1 MFIKDNKQ
9 YNNLINEWE
18 CLYNDV
24 LNTNW
29 NDKFDIYVSNS
40 INTDLQTFIQ
50 DDIEKHENNF
60 MPQAGVTLPPYKNRK
75 SATIIL
81 NEQIFANEQY
91 DTFFHEYTHAIHMT
105 ELCSLTK
112 LDQSMIMYKIP
123 YASAFHLWSEARA
136 AHDGLYFELLLNSN
150 TDTLE
155 LENALKNKIYVQS
168 IFDDMVTNLSCNGW
182 NSSKFMQFIGE
193 YLLLDE
199 MGPAEY
205 HNCGKVPFFII
216 NRVSGVQSY
225 KIIETIIKRNTTT
238 DKIIP
243 QLRNL
248 DIVLKAVKILK

>member
-1 MFIKDNKQ
+1 MLIKDNKQ

-24 LNTNW
+24 LHTHW
-29 NDKFDIYVSNS
+29 NGKFDIYVSNS
-40 INTDLQTFIQ
+40 INTDLQAFIQ
-50 DDIEKHENNF
+50 DDIEKYENSF

-105 ELCSLTK
+105 ELCSLTQ
-112 LDQSMIMYKIP
+112 LDQSMIMYKMP

-150 TDTLE
+150 ADTLE
-155 LENALKNKIYVQS
+155 LENALKSKIYAQS
-168 IFDDMVTNLSCNGW
+168 ILDSMVANLHYNGW

-205 HNCGKVPFFII
+205 HNCGKVPFFIT
-216 NRVSGVQSY
+216 NRVSGIQSY
-225 KIIETIIKRNTTT
+225 KIIETIIKHNTTT

-248 DIVLKAVKILK
+248 DIVLKAVRILK

>member
-105 ELCSLTK
+105 ELCSLTQ
-112 LDQSMIMYKIP
+112 LDQSMIMYKMP

-155 LENALKNKIYVQS
+155 LENALKNELYAQNILYS
-168 IFDDMVTNLSCNGW
+168 IVKNLHYNGLTT
-182 NSSKFMQFIGE
+182 SKLIQFVGQ

-199 MGPAEY
+199 LGPAEY
-205 HNCGKVPFFII
+205 HNLGKIPFFIVNLFGGI
-216 NRVSGVQSY
+216 KAY
-225 KIIETIIKRNTTT
+225 KIIETIIKHKTTT

-243 QLRNL
+243 QLCNL
-248 DIVLKAVKILK
+248 DMTLKEVKILK